1 MGLAAAA
8 VINNDI
14 KVNKESQSVS
24 ICPGPNLAYFSKYMS
39 LKEMSNQIYGMS
51 DSITRVDRPHMFLKE
66 LDLYINFLSSK
77 LEEASDDFNKK
88 QVKYFTKFTN
98 NLYQGL
104 DYYSSLFKDI
114 KVKFKQ
120 NKNFILAD
128 LDRCKLDLK
137 KINSKIEDLI
147 KTSSL

>member
-1 MGLAAAA
+1 MTK
-8 VINNDI
+8 ITH
-14 KVNKESQSVS
+14 E
-24 ICPGPNLAYFSKYMS
+24 
-39 LKEMSNQIYGMS
+39 NQIYGMS

-104 DYYSSLFKDI
+104 DYYSSLFNDI

-120 NKNFILAD
+120 NKNTILTD
-128 LDRCKLDLK
+128 LERYKLDLK